1 MTGLL
6 HAFVLDG
13 QGGGRLLC
21 DLSEVKSVIH
31 KEPLWLHF
39 DYSFDETTEWL
50 KQQTFLDDWER
61 EALTADETRP
71 RTANG
76 DEGLLVFLRGVN
88 LNPKQSPEDMV
99 SIRCFA
105 NDKLLITC
113 RKRHIM
119 SAQDMLASLKKG
131 QGAKS
136 IGELLST
143 LVMRLS
149 VRMQDIIWQIEE
161 QLDEFEDAME
171 SSEQLPNY
179 QQLSTLRRQTI
190 GLKRYLKPQ
199 KLAISELILA
209 KVAWLDEDHQHMIE
223 EASNALSRY
232 IEELEAAIERAQVI
246 QNAIT
251 NHQNE
256 QLNQRMYVMSVVA
269 ALFLP
274 LGFLTGLLGVNI
286 GGIPGTEWGGAFAF
300 FVIMLVVL
308 TGGIGVYFKR
318 KGWL

>member
-6 HAFVLDG
+6 HACVLDG
-13 QGGGRLLC
+13 QGGGRVLC
-21 DLSEVKSVIH
+21 ELSEIGSVIH
-31 KEPLWLHF
+31 KESLWLHF
-39 DYSFDETTEWL
+39 DYSFEDTTEWL
-50 KQQTFLDDWER
+50 KNQSFLDEWEYQ
-61 EALTADETRP
+61 ALTADETRP
-71 RTANG
+71 RTVNG
-76 DEGLLVFLRGVN
+76 NEGLLVFLRGVN

-99 SIRCFA
+99 SLRCFA
-105 NDKLLITC
+105 NEKLLITC

-119 SAQDMLASLKKG
+119 SAQDMLTQIKKG

-149 VRMQDIIWQIEE
+149 MRMQDIIWQIEE
-161 QLDEFEDAME
+161 QLDEFEEALE
-171 SSEQLPNY
+171 NSEQLPNY
-179 QQLSTLRRQTI
+179 QQLSVLRRQTI

-199 KLAISELILA
+199 KLAINELLLV
-209 KVAWLDEDHQHMIE
+209 KVNWLNEDHLHQLE
-223 EASNALSRY
+223 EANNALSRY

-256 QLNQRMYVMSVVA
+256 QLNQRMYIMSVVA

-286 GGIPGTEWGGAFAF
+286 GGIPGTEWNGAFAL
-300 FVIMLVVL
+300 FVIMLVVI
-308 TGGIGVYFKR
+308 TAGVGVYFKR

>member
-6 HAFVLDG
+6 HAFVLNG
-13 QGGGRLLC
+13 QGGGKLLG
-21 DLSEVKSVIH
+21 DITEVKSVIH
-31 KEPLWLHF
+31 KELLWLHF
-39 DYSFDETTEWL
+39 DYSFDETIEWL
-50 KQQTFLDDWER
+50 KQQTFLDEWER
-61 EALTADETRP
+61 QALTADETRP
-71 RTANG
+71 RTVSG
-76 DEGLLVFLRGVN
+76 DEGLLIFLRGVN

-119 SAQDMLASLKKG
+119 SAQDMLALLKKG

-136 IGELLST
+136 IGELVST

-161 QLDEFEDAME
+161 QLDGFEDAME

-199 KLAISELILA
+199 KLAINELLA
-209 KVAWLDEDHQHMIE
+209 TKVPWLDEDHQHMIE
-223 EASNALSRY
+223 EANNALSRY

-286 GGIPGTEWGGAFAF
+286 GGIPGTEWAGAFTL
-300 FVIMLVVL
+300 FVVLLVVI
-308 TGGIGVYFKR
+308 TVGIGVYFKH